1 MDVNQPDPTTE
12 TYFDASLVWGLILDQ
27 KQLEKATT
35 IFLPTNPTDQNTK
48 LVHRW
53 NMIEFFMP
61 VSIFF

>member
-48 LVHRW
+48 LVHR
-53 NMIEFFMP
+53 
-61 VSIFF
+61 